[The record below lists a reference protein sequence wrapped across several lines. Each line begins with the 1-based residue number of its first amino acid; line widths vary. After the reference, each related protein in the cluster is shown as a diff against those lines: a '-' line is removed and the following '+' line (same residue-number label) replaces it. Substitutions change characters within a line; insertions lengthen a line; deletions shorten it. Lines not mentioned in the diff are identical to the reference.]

1 MFNLFKKKTSGIPVT
16 DKVVISTAAKWKHL
30 FDIWQQDKKTV
41 FIAWFPSTADDI
53 TAYFQKNTS
62 EVVEIKMAREATHS
76 YSAHSSFIFAEHY
89 PLRSKE
95 ESLYQQLQLSNVIV
109 FSSLQEPLFQQF
121 GGDKIIK
128 LMQQLGM
135 KDDELIE
142 HNMISGSIKKAQDKI
157 EERVTIDYSCQ
168 SPQEWLSRYETT
180 SKL

>member
-1 MFNLFKKKTSGIPVT
+1 MFNLFKKKNSGTSVT
-16 DKVVISTAAKWKHL
+16 DKVVISMEAKWKHL
-30 FDIWQQDKKTV
+30 FDIWQQDKKTI
-41 FIAWFPSTADDI
+41 FIVWFPSTADDI
-53 TAYFQKNTS
+53 TAYFQKKTS
-62 EVVEIKMAREATHS
+62 EVVEIKMAREASHCF
-76 YSAHSSFIFAEHY
+76 SAHSSFIFAEHY

-95 ESLYQQLQLSNVIV
+95 DSLYQQLQLSKAIV

-157 EERVTIDYSCQ
+157 EAKVSIDYSCQ
-168 SPQEWLSRYETT
+168 SPQEWLSRYEAT